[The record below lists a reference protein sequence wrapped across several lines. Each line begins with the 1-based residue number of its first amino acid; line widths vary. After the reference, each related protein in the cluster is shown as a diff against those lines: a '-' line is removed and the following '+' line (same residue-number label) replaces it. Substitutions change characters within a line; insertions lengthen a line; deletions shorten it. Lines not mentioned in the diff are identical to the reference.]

1 MSAEQTLTSACTLV
15 PNLAH
20 SFPIFV
26 SNNRSAQY
34 RVALS
39 FETTG
44 VSSQRDLFDFKGSIS
59 IFRSS
64 RVKSSEPLMAL
75 IFLYFWVFSGLL
87 SHIFIR
93 LYVFVVSDV
102 NDTTGIPS
110 VAHSVVR
117 ALSCISSQAHDVSN
131 GLASLLTSAGSV
143 WK

>member
-1 MSAEQTLTSACTLV
+1 MSAEQTLTSACTFI

-20 SFPIFV
+20 SFPTFV

-64 RVKSSEPLMAL
+64 GVKSSEPLMAL
-75 IFLYFWVFSGLL
+75 ICRYFCFFSGLL

-93 LYVFVVSDV
+93 LYDFVVSDV
-102 NDTTGIPS
+102 NDTTGMPPI
-110 VAHSVVR
+110 AHSVVR
-117 ALSCISSQAHDVSN
+117 DLSQAHDVSN
-131 GLASLLTSAGSV
+131 GLASLLISAGSV

>member
-1 MSAEQTLTSACTLV
+1 MSAEQTLTSACTFV

-20 SFPIFV
+20 SFPTFV

-39 FETTG
+39 FETTT
-44 VSSQRDLFDFKGSIS
+44 VSSQRDSFVFKGSIS
-59 IFRSS
+59 SL
-64 RVKSSEPLMAL
+64 KSSSVKLSESSMSF
-75 IFLYFWVFSGLL
+75 IFWVFSGLL

-93 LYVFVVSDV
+93 LYVPLGIGV

-110 VAHSVVR
+110 IAHSVVR
-117 ALSCISSQAHDVSN
+117 ALSCVSSQAHDVSN
-131 GLASLLTSAGSV
+131 GLASLLISAGSV